1 MVTKDRSQ
9 LSQLSRPVQLD
20 YRLRSHIQRADVT
33 PVSARTPW
41 WNHVETWA
49 YDYGM
54 KPVLEIWLDDRSA
67 PVIIRMVGVLDQRTT
82 GSLLTLVDDLFAQG
96 ARQFL
101 VDAGDLLIGDALGRN
116 ELTQFQRHTRQAGGS
131 VTWEGVD
138 FGQPR
143 RCGLGEVNTLR
154 LSARS
159 GESRLMAV
167 DLD

>member
-1 MVTKDRSQ
+1 MATAAHTLLP

-20 YRLRSHIQRADVT
+20 YRLRSHVQRADVT

-82 GSLLTLVDDLFAQG
+82 GSLPRDLSQSSLTAFAELSEAG
-96 ARQFL
+96 SIASTRAEMDSAIFL
-101 VDAGDLLIGDALGRN
+101 AK
-116 ELTQFQRHTRQAGGS
+116 
-131 VTWEGVD
+131 
-138 FGQPR
+138 
-143 RCGLGEVNTLR
+143 
-154 LSARS
+154 
-159 GESRLMAV
+159 
-167 DLD
+167 